1 MGLINHLN
9 WGWRTGH
16 HGLPTLGQDCK
27 LQWLVVTNSVDQ
39 TAALRRF
46 CSLDP
51 QLERRIRVIE
61 ISKLLAG
68 GKPEGF
74 RLRFMMIDLGKL

>member
-1 MGLINHLN
+1 MGPGLINQLN
-9 WGWRTGH
+9 WGWRTVF
-16 HGLPTLGQDCK
+16 PRFSQCGQDCK
-27 LQWLVVTNSVDQ
+27 LQWLAVTNSVDQ

-68 GKPEGF
+68 GKPW
-74 RLRFMMIDLGKL
+74 KA